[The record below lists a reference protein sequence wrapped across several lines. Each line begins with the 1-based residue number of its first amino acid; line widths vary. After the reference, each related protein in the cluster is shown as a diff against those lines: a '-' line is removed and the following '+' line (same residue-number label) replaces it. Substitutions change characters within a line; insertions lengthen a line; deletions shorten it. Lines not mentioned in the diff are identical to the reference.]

1 MEGQT
6 KYNDKKK
13 KKNKRQAMIDKKL
26 QKTKDWATRTLLT
39 TGVNSG
45 APERYADPG
54 SLVEPVVLLLFK
66 IRW

>member
-26 QKTKDWATRTLLT
+26 QKTKD
-39 TGVNSG
+39 
-45 APERYADPG
+45 
-54 SLVEPVVLLLFK
+54 
-66 IRW
+66 